1 MFLWLASACH
11 NGLVIKPR
19 QLDTGLLSPELIK
32 AQQDLI
38 SLELAIG
45 GQLDAEAMLLSV
57 SNNGGWPIRLEED
70 RTIFACLRCP

>member
-1 MFLWLASACH
+1 MFLWLAAACH